1 MIHQRPNP
9 RGKKNKMQLHYQLWW
24 HTHTSSFP
32 LSPIL
37 YRHEAIAAAAARH
50 RHDAAAELSFRFNRN
65 PNLTSRRFRLDTVT
79 CSVDVREDATVDD
92 YDDGDTRSDAGEE
105 DEEEEE
111 NGFEIEIEKMG
122 NNCRRIRS
130 KIAVKASLQNV
141 WKVITDYERLA
152 DFIPGLAVC
161 QLLEKE
167 PNFARLLQIGEQ
179 DLAFGLKFNAKGVI
193 DCYEKDLEDLPNGQR
208 RDIEFKMVEG
218 DFKNFEGKWSIEQC
232 KAGND
237 QELDSSMGQ
246 PFHTTL
252 SYIVNVEPKLWL
264 PVRFIEGRLC
274 KEIKINLRAV
284 RDEAQK
290 VSLSSFSS
298 Y

>member
-1 MIHQRPNP
+1 
-9 RGKKNKMQLHYQLWW
+9 MQVQYQLWW
-24 HTHTSSFP
+24 HTHTSSLP
-32 LSPIL
+32 LSSIL

-50 RHDAAAELSFRFNRN
+50 HHAAASLSFRFNRN
-65 PNLTSRRFRLDTVT
+65 PNLTSQRYRLDTVT
-79 CSVDVREDATVDD
+79 CSAEVGEDATVDD
-92 YDDGDTRSDAGEE
+92 YDDGDTLNGTGEE
-105 DEEEEE
+105 GNDDDEED
-111 NGFEIEIEKMG
+111 GVEIEIEKLG
-122 NNCRRIRS
+122 KNRRRIRS

-141 WKVITDYERLA
+141 WKVITNYERLA

-193 DCYEKDLEDLPNGQR
+193 DCYEKDLEDLPIGQR

-218 DFKNFEGKWSIEQC
+218 DFKKFEGKWSIEQC
-232 KAGND
+232 CENMQCKTGSD
-237 QELDSSMGQ
+237 QELDSSRGQ

-264 PVRFIEGRLC
+264 PVRVIEGRLC

-290 VSLSSFSS
+290 VSVSSFLS
-298 Y
+298 

>member
-1 MIHQRPNP
+1 
-9 RGKKNKMQLHYQLWW
+9 MQVQYQLWW
-24 HTHTSSFP
+24 HTHTSSLP
-32 LSPIL
+32 LSSIL

-50 RHDAAAELSFRFNRN
+50 HHAAASLSFRFNRN
-65 PNLTSRRFRLDTVT
+65 PNLTSQRYRLDTVT
-79 CSVDVREDATVDD
+79 CSAEVGEDATVDD
-92 YDDGDTRSDAGEE
+92 YDDGDTLNGTGEE
-105 DEEEEE
+105 GNDDDEED
-111 NGFEIEIEKMG
+111 GVEIEIEKLG
-122 NNCRRIRS
+122 KNRRRIRS

-141 WKVITDYERLA
+141 WKVITNYERLA

-193 DCYEKDLEDLPNGQR
+193 DCYEKDLEDLPIGQR

-218 DFKNFEGKWSIEQC
+218 DFKKFEGKWSIEQC
-232 KAGND
+232 KTGSD
-237 QELDSSMGQ
+237 QELDSSRGQ

-264 PVRFIEGRLC
+264 PVRVIEGRLC

-290 VSLSSFSS
+290 VSVSSFLS
-298 Y
+298 